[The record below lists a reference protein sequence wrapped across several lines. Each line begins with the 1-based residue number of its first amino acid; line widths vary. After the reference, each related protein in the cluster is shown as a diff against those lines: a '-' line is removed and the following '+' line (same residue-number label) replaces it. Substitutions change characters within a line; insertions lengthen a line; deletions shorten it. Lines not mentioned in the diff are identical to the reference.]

1 MFKTK
6 LTELCGIEHPVV
18 CGGMHFVGYAELAA
32 AVSNAGALGMITGL
46 TQPTPEALQAEIRKC
61 KTMTSKPF
69 GVNLT
74 ILPMLIPADYDT
86 YIDVIAKEGVKVCEI
101 TGGNPEKYVK
111 LLHDAGV
118 VVIHKSATIRH
129 ALKAQSLGVD
139 IIEVSGYESA
149 TAGRQ
154 SKDDTTTWVVLAK
167 ALEKLHTPIIVSGAS
182 ATGRQLAAA
191 LAMGAH
197 GITMGTRFMCTQ
209 EAPIHPAIKAEISR
223 PEADEFSTCMI
234 LQPFENGTRVY
245 KSEAALKVLEL
256 QKEDKDFDALYPY
269 VKGENWQ
276 KAAKETGDWQN
287 STWSV
292 GQSIGL
298 IEDVPTCVDLV
309 ARIVSDAEKCL
320 GAATQ
325 LRVSKL

>member
-1 MFKTK
+1 MLKTK

-18 CGGMHFVGYAELAA
+18 CGGMHFVGYAELAS
-32 AVSNAGALGMITGL
+32 AVSNAGALGMITAL

-74 ILPMLIPADYDT
+74 ILPMLIPADYDK

-167 ALEKLHTPIIVSGAS
+167 ALEKLNTPIIVSGAS

-191 LAMGAH
+191 LAMGAQ

-209 EAPIHPAIKAEISR
+209 EAPIHPAIKAEISS
-223 PEADEFSTCMI
+223 PEADEFSTTMI

-245 KSEAALKVLEL
+245 KSPAALKVLEL
-256 QKEDKDFDALYPY
+256 QEEKVDFHEIYPL
-269 VKGENWQ
+269 VKGEKWQ
-276 KAAKETGDWQN
+276 IAAKETGDWQN
-287 STWSV
+287 CTWSV

-298 IEDVPTCVDLV
+298 IEDVPKCADLV
-309 ARIVSDAEKCL
+309 VRIVSEAEKL
-320 GAATQ
+320 LASTTQ
-325 LRVSKL
+325 MRMSKL